1 MFFQGMLG
9 WGNLCTIITY
19 VLVIV
24 MFAVNVFEDNLF
36 LVVGVVIAGKTKP
49 RSLSLK
55 IPTQCINLLLCFKFV
70 LKI

>member
-9 WGNLCTIITY
+9 WGYLCTIITL

-24 MFAVNVFEDNLF
+24 VLAVNVLEDNLF

-49 RSLSLK
+49 RPLSLK
-55 IPTQCINLLLCFKFV
+55 ITTQ
-70 LKI
+70 